1 MRERDLC
8 VRNNGKEKG
17 CCLRESAEK
26 RIKAMKER
34 VCFYKAE
41 IDTLLDSEEKKAR

>member
-1 MRERDLC
+1 
-8 VRNNGKEKG
+8 
-17 CCLRESAEK
+17 
-26 RIKAMKER
+26 MKEG

>member
-1 MRERDLC
+1 MLFERK
-8 VRNNGKEKG
+8 VPSKG
-17 CCLRESAEK
+17 
-26 RIKAMKER
+26 KAMKER